1 MKGSGEKHSNLQGF
15 AKFSNRVTRY
25 KSDVDEKQ
33 VSNAAFDSTKMT
45 VINYNIK
52 LHVINY

>member
-15 AKFSNRVTRY
+15 TKFISSRGTRY

-33 VSNAAFDSTKMT
+33 VSNE
-45 VINYNIK
+45 ILQLLIPRK
-52 LHVINY
+52 LQ